1 MYNIAGI
8 SKQILNGADMKHTTN
23 YIVYLN
29 ADNKVYS
36 ARCKITG
43 RFVKRVIAQNE
54 YDIEYV
60 YKGTFKGF
68 ISFMS
73 TVFFILLSFKQVKK
87 AAYKLDQL
95 NNEALKA
102 FQQNE
107 FSKINA
113 LQNEAYLLKF
123 KM

>member
-1 MYNIAGI
+1 
-8 SKQILNGADMKHTTN
+8 MKHTTN

-29 ADNKVYS
+29 DQGNVYC
-36 ARCKITG
+36 AKCKMTG

-60 YKGTFKGF
+60 YKVTFKGF
-68 ISFMS
+68 ISFMF

-87 AAYKLDQL
+87 TAKKLDQL
-95 NNEALKA
+95 NSEMIKSL
-102 FQQNE
+102 QQNHDINKING
-107 FSKINA
+107 FNKINA
-113 LQNEAYLLKF
+113 LQNDAYLLKF

>member
-1 MYNIAGI
+1 
-8 SKQILNGADMKHTTN
+8 MKHTTN

-36 ARCKITG
+36 ARCKMTG

-68 ISFMS
+68 ISFMF
-73 TVFFILLSFKQVKK
+73 TVFLILLSFKQVKN
-87 AAYKLDQL
+87 AAHKLEQL
-95 NNEALKA
+95 NNEMLLS
-102 FQQNE
+102 FQQNQ

-113 LQNEAYLLKF
+113 LQNEAYSLKF
-123 KM
+123 KA